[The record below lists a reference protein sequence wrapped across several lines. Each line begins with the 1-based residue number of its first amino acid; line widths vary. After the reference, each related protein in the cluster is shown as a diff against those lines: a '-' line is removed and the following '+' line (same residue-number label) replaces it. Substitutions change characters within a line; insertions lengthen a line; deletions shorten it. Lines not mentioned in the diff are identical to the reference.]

1 MSANNATSNSN
12 TLEVVISSPTA
23 QSTSASNQTKPT
35 VLDHY
40 CQYLD
45 RAERYRDLDPQTLS
59 TLRSHLRKMAHLF
72 EISARETLDINSE
85 AMLGLLEQM
94 EVLFESWATEGKA
107 HRTILDYQRLFVSAI
122 CKAREGEGAPSDEAR
137 KTLNNRLN
145 RIRRPSTPPIAK
157 PWSPEDED
165 IERLYQYAN
174 DIIDGK
180 VERPFGRYNAK
191 TGEWTKRMPH
201 NKVVMIRAAI
211 TIEAAMAGRTMEI
224 RDIKKS
230 WVKDGQITRVVS
242 KKREPK
248 DVLAKIRPDLWKY
261 VEAWLEVAPKNQE
274 NLFPYASSTF
284 SNIISAFMRQ
294 AGWKG
299 RNLGLYALRR
309 WGLTRLQEK
318 GKSDHV
324 IMAVSQHR
332 SRESMKAYLSDA
344 AEQRLGDEGRSEIQS
359 LLAELIHTA
368 GEEDTDLT
376 LMLEELKRVRN
387 LFSADAVKSMM
398 QMNDDADSLGK
409 ERSDYIVERAYS
421 HNGTVVEVNFSLDE
435 DAAVETGVGTDP
447 VLRHGADRFTQRIGG
462 SLNSIRPVGPPVPKH
477 GEVVDSLEGDDF
489 KENGWF
495 GGGMTLSRQKG
506 DGAGGRIRTCEPLR
520 NGT

>member
-1 MSANNATSNSN
+1 MMNAT
-12 TLEVVISSPTA
+12 TA
-23 QSTSASNQTKPT
+23 QSTLASNQTKPT

-40 CQYLD
+40 RQYLD

-59 TLRSHLRKMAHLF
+59 TRRSHLRKMAHLF
-72 EISARETLDINSE
+72 EISAQQVLDIDSD

-94 EVLFESWATEGKA
+94 EALFETWAAEGKA

-122 CKAREGEGAPSDEAR
+122 CKAREAEGVPSDEAR

-165 IERLYQYAN
+165 IERLYEYAN

-180 VERPFGRYNAK
+180 VERPYGRYNAK
-191 TGEWTKRMPH
+191 TGEWTKQMPH
-201 NKVVMIRAAI
+201 SKVVMIRAAI
-211 TIEAAMAGRTMEI
+211 TVEAAMAGRTMEI
-224 RDIKKS
+224 RDIKKG

-261 VEAWLEVAPKNQE
+261 VEAWLEVSPKNQE
-274 NLFPYASSTF
+274 NLFPYAPSTF

-332 SRESMKAYLSDA
+332 SRESMNAYLSDA

-368 GEEDTDLT
+368 SEENTDLA

-387 LFSADAVKSMM
+387 QFSADEVKSMM
-398 QMNDDADSLGK
+398 QMNDDDDSLGK
-409 ERSDYIVERAYS
+409 ERSDYIVERALS
-421 HNGTVVEVNFSLDE
+421 HNGAVVEVNFSLE
-435 DAAVETGVGTDP
+435 DDAVVEGGVGTDP

-462 SLNSIRPVGPPVPKH
+462 SLNSIRLVGPPVDKH
-477 GEVVDSLEGDDF
+477 GAVIDSPEVDDF
-489 KENGWF
+489 KENSWF
-495 GGGMTLSRQKG
+495 GGNMPPPRKKDES
-506 DGAGGRIRTCEPLR
+506 AEGRIRTCEPLR
-520 NGT
+520 TRTSS